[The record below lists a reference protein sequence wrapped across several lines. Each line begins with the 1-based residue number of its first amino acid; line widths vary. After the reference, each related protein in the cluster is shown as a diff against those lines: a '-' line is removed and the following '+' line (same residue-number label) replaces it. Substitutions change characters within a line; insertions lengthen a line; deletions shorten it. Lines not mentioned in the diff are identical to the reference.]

1 MDKDELSV
9 LPAEARRYQGTAAG
23 IATRF
28 AAAAIDGFVVAVSL
42 LAGYGGYVAL
52 RLVLSPGGF
61 QTTGPFPVAGR
72 RGVLLVGGDLPGVR
86 VVDRRADLRRSRHGG
101 AGGHEPGWA
110 APVSSGRWRAPVLCA
125 VFPIGLLWCAVDPK
139 RRSLQ
144 DIVLRTSVVYNWLPR
159 AWTTEVPARRQRR
172 RPRAKPPDSRTRG
185 TTGRGASSAG

>member
-28 AAAAIDGFVVAVSL
+28 AAAAIDGFVVGFSL

-61 QTTGPFPVAGR
+61 QPPDPSL
-72 RGVLLVGGDLPGVR
+72 LLVGVTFFWVEVIYLAFAWWIGGRTFGDRVMGVQ
-86 VVDRRADLRRSRHGG
+86 VVTTRGGRLRFLRSLARA
-101 AGGHEPGWA
+101 W
-110 APVSSGRWRAPVLCA
+110 LCA
-125 VFPIGLLWCAVDPK
+125 VFPVGLLWCAVDPA

-144 DIVLRTSVVYNWLPR
+144 DIVVRTSVVYNWLPR
-159 AWTTEVPARRQRR
+159 AT
-172 RPRAKPPDSRTRG
+172 G
-185 TTGRGASSAG
+185 T